1 MSDLIAA
8 SRAYAAAA
16 GSRNPRAQEAD
27 VFHRATAALRQAK
40 GGSDIVRVRALADND
55 RLWGMVTA
63 LLKDPDN
70 QLPLPLRAT
79 IISIGR
85 AVQKNMQSPS
95 PDFDFLVQVNED
107 IAAGLS
113 GKAA

>member
-8 SRAYAAAA
+8 SRAYATAA

-27 VFHRATAALRQAK
+27 VFRRATAALRQAK
-40 GGSDIVRVRALADND
+40 GGSDITRVRALADND
-55 RLWGMVTA
+55 RLWGMVTSV
-63 LLKDPDN
+63 LKDPDN
-70 QLPLPLRAT
+70 KLPPPLRAT
-79 IISIGR
+79 MISIGR
-85 AVQKNMQSPS
+85 AVQRNMQSAS

-113 GKAA
+113 GEAA